1 MTEQDKISDDENADL
16 FSNQQLISDFFPGV
30 VYIYDT
36 AKSQLSYVSKKI
48 TDLLGYSFEDVK
60 SWNHDFTKMVFADDV
75 DAVKQQLEKYHSLND
90 RETHSFDCRF
100 NRKDDGWRYF
110 RTQGSVLRR
119 GENGKP
125 SSILFIAQ
133 DITDQLQSEEEL
145 KKSRELMKD
154 VEHMLEFGTWNWDF
168 VKNKIERSIGVYAL
182 MGYED
187 TIRDQIN
194 ALSAEEQ
201 YGFYLEHLHPEDR
214 ERLDTIVKRSTE
226 AREDYEIEYRLL
238 ARNGEEKIIHSM
250 AKAVKAE
257 NGSLIKMIG
266 IISDIT
272 KVTRF
277 RKEIESYVAELNRS
291 NKELEEF
298 AYVASH
304 DLQEPLR
311 KIITFSDRL
320 QDKFGTILGTEGKA
334 YLSRMTIATENMRM
348 LIDNLLEFSRITRN
362 SDTFVLT
369 DLNAIVEGA
378 KLELELKIEETAA
391 VIEQQV
397 LPSIV
402 CNAPQ
407 IKQLFINILSNSLK
421 FRKPGSETLIQVRS
435 EAVAHAE
442 KIKENLSP
450 LLEYYKISISD
461 NGIGFEREY
470 AERIFQIFQRL
481 HGKSEYPGSGI
492 GLAICKKIVD
502 QHNGIIR
509 VDSNPDKGS
518 VFTVFLPVQH
528 P

>member
-1 MTEQDKISDDENADL
+1 MTGKDKISDDENGNL
-16 FSNQQLISDFFPGV
+16 FSNQQLISDYFPGV

-36 AKSQLSYVSKKI
+36 DNGQLSYVSKKI
-48 TDLLGYSFEDVK
+48 TDLLGYSFDEVK
-60 SWNHDFTKMVFADDV
+60 SWNKDWMQMVFADDV
-75 DAVKQQLEKYHSLND
+75 DAVKLQLEKYHGLQD
-90 RETHSFDCRF
+90 HETHSFDCRYNF
-100 NRKDDGWRYF
+100 KGNGWRYF

-119 GENGKP
+119 GDNGKP
-125 SSILFIAQ
+125 ASLLFIAQ
-133 DITDQLQSEEEL
+133 DITHQLQSEDEL

-168 VKNKIERSIGVYAL
+168 VNNKIERSAGIYAL
-182 MGYED
+182 MGYD
-187 TIRDQIN
+187 GSTGDKIN
-194 ALSAEEQ
+194 ALSVEEQ
-201 YGFYLEHLHPEDR
+201 YSFFLQHLHPEDR
-214 ERLDTIVKRSTE
+214 ERLDIVIKKSIE
-226 AREDYEIEYRLL
+226 FKEDYEIEYRLL
-238 ARNGEEKIIHSM
+238 AKNGEEKIIHSM
-250 AKAVKAE
+250 AKAVKADS
-257 NGSLIKMIG
+257 GVLIKMIG
-266 IISDIT
+266 IISDVT
-272 KVTRF
+272 RVTRF

-320 QDKFGTILGTEGKA
+320 QNKFGTVLSTEGKT
-334 YLSRMTIATENMRM
+334 YLSRMMVATENMRM

-362 SDTFVLT
+362 SDTFTLT
-369 DLNAIVEGA
+369 DLNTVMEDAR
-378 KLELELKIEETAA
+378 LELELKIEETGA
-391 VIEQQV
+391 VIEQQL

-402 CNAPQ
+402 CNSPQ
-407 IKQLFINILSNSLK
+407 IKQLFVNLLSNSLK
-421 FRKPGSETLIQVRS
+421 FRKPGTQTRIRIGS

-450 LLEYYKISISD
+450 ILEYYKIAIED
-461 NGIGFEREY
+461 NGIGFEKEY
-470 AERIFQIFQRL
+470 ADRIFQIFQRL

-502 QHNGIIR
+502 QHNGIIK
-509 VDSNPDKGS
+509 VDSSTDKGS

>member
-1 MTEQDKISDDENADL
+1 MIEQGKISDDEHADL
-16 FSNQQLISDFFPGV
+16 FDYFPGV

-36 AKSQLSYVSKKI
+36 AKAQLSYVSKKI

-60 SWNHDFTKMVFADDV
+60 SWDNDFMKMVFTDDV
-75 DAVKQQLEKYHSLND
+75 DTVRKQLETYRTLPDK
-90 RETHSFDCRF
+90 ETHSFDCRF
-100 NRKDDGWRYF
+100 NRKGDGWRYF

-119 GENGKP
+119 GEDGKP
-125 SSILFIAQ
+125 ASLLFIAQ
-133 DITDQLQSEEEL
+133 DITEQLQSQEEL
-145 KKSRELMKD
+145 RKSRELIKD

-168 VKNKIERSIGVYAL
+168 VRNKIERSLGVFIL
-182 MGYED
+182 MGYDEA
-187 TIRDQIN
+187 TREQIN
-194 ALSAEEQ
+194 SLSMEEQ
-201 YGFYLEHLHPEDR
+201 YSFFLQHLHSEDR
-214 ERLDTIVKRSTE
+214 ERLDSVIKKSIE
-226 AREDYEIEYRLL
+226 AKSDYEIEYRLL
-238 ARNGEEKIIHSM
+238 SKNGEEKIIHSM
-250 AKAVKAE
+250 AKAVKADD
-257 NGSLIKMIG
+257 GSLTKMIG
-266 IISDIT
+266 IITDVT

-311 KIITFSDRL
+311 KIITFSGRL
-320 QDKFGTILGTEGKA
+320 QDKFGTTLGTEGNA
-334 YLSRMTIATENMRM
+334 YLSRMTIATENMRL

-362 SDTFVLT
+362 SDVFTLT
-369 DLNAIVEGA
+369 DLNAIMEDA
-378 KLELELKIEETAA
+378 RIELELKIEETAA
-391 VIEQQV
+391 VIEQQL

-407 IKQLFINILSNSLK
+407 IKQLFVNLLSNSLK
-421 FRKPGSETLIQVRS
+421 FRKPGAETLIQIRS

-450 LLEYYKISISD
+450 ILEYYKISITD

-518 VFTVFLPVQH
+518 VFTVFLPVHH